1 MTFVSKSKIVGLG
14 AYVPERRV
22 LNSDFEKILDTN
34 DEWIVQRTG
43 IRERRFVAED
53 QYASE
58 LAIRAVE
65 NLFDHNPQAA
75 TVKIDMIVVTT
86 FTPDYHT
93 PTVSALVQKH
103 FGFLDCGVI
112 DLSAGCTGFMYG
124 LTVAD
129 ALITSGH
136 SRSVLVIATEAL
148 SKMLDLSDRN
158 TAILFGDGAAAGLLE
173 RTDGEGSFIA
183 SYFSTDGDKGVNITA
198 GNLAFELDGVTLKEE
213 SKIEQNGHNVYR
225 YVNQQ
230 VPKGIE
236 VLMEKATLSFDEIDW
251 FVPHSANMRM
261 VESLCHKMHFPLEKT
276 LTSLEYYGNTSSSSI
291 PLALWEAW
299 KNPDFKK
306 EGIYLLYGF
315 GGGLTH
321 GGVIIRF

>member
-1 MTFVSKSKIVGLG
+1 M
-14 AYVPERRV
+14 
-22 LNSDFEKILDTN
+22 DTN

-53 QYASE
+53 QHASD
-58 LAIRAVE
+58 LAIRAVK
-65 NLFDHNPQAA
+65 NLFDTCPQAA
-75 TVKIDMIVVTT
+75 AAKIDTIIVTT

-103 FGFLDCGVI
+103 FGFTDCGVI

-124 LTVAD
+124 LTVGD
-129 ALITSGH
+129 SMVTSGH
-136 SRSVLVIATEAL
+136 SNSVLVIATEAL
-148 SKMLDLSDRN
+148 SRMLDFSDRN
-158 TAILFGDGAAAGLLE
+158 TAILFGDGAAACLLE
-173 RTDGEGSFIA
+173 RTEEQGSFIA

-198 GNLAFELDGVTLKEE
+198 ANLSFELDGATLKEQR
-213 SKIEQNGHNVYR
+213 KVEQHGNNVYR

-236 VLMEKATLSFDEIDW
+236 ALLKKADISLAEIDW

-261 VESLCHKMHFPLEKT
+261 VESLCQKLEYPLDQT
-276 LTSLEYYGNTSSSSI
+276 LTSLEFYGNTSSSSI

-299 KNPDFKK
+299 KDPSFPQK
-306 EGIYLLYGF
+306 GTYLLYGF

-321 GGVIIRF
+321 GGMIVEF